1 MNVENTKTVH
11 RCLEKNY
18 IPEIMPPRCD
28 VHSSVVVAKF
38 SKQQQWKTTS

>member
-1 MNVENTKTVH
+1 MNVENTKTVGVWK
-11 RCLEKNY
+11 KNY
-18 IPEIMPPRCD
+18 IPEMMPPRCD